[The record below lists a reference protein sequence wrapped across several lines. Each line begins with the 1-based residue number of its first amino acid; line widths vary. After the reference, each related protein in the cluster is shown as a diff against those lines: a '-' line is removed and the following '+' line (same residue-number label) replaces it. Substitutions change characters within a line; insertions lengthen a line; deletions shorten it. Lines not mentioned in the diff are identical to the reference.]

1 MVVTLL
7 LVDRD
12 VILFHH
18 EGGVDIGDV
27 ESKAARSADIN
38 LLWIQIH
45 LFYRIATLLE
55 SDPYREPEKNIYLAS

>member
-38 LLWIQIH
+38 LLRIRIQLI
-45 LFYRIATLLE
+45 L
-55 SDPYREPEKNIYLAS
+55 